1 MKSCT
6 LTLHIS
12 YDPQV
17 TDPESLASAFDTLL
31 ETALSTPGILEE
43 YGDLAIGEF
52 LVAPDESEECDGP
65 AEDSGSAGAPDN
77 CDDLYDE

>member
-17 TDPESLASAFDTLL
+17 TDPESLASAFDTLS

-52 LVAPDESEECDGP
+52 LVAPDDSEECDGP
-65 AEDSGSAGAPDN
+65 SEDSGSASDFYNAN
-77 CDDLYDE
+77 DLYDE

>member
-1 MKSCT
+1 MRERAKKTMKSCT
-6 LTLHIS
+6 LTLHVS
-12 YDPQV
+12 YDPRQ

-52 LVAPDESEECDGP
+52 LVAPDESEECDEP
-65 AEDSGSAGAPDN
+65 A
-77 CDDLYDE
+77 DDAEEYKP